1 MPRRKAPDMPLTP
14 DEVSKKKFSVVRG
27 RGYNR
32 WEVEQYLA
40 LVAGDYSAAIQ
51 KIAVAANVGRTTE
64 DDIASEIGELLRA
77 ASETARRIKDKA
89 RTEADGMMAKAE
101 ADARARIEEAEK
113 KRDDLFQW
121 SDAQAKKTIESSERQ
136 KSKFVALAQER
147 YGELLEHEKE
157 LRLRIDGLEKLVAEM
172 RAKLE
177 PLEQIDLTDDE
188 ELFIDV
194 PEADDEVAGFES
206 HEGSRVEVVD
216 P

>member
-32 WEVEQYLA
+32 SEVEQYLA
-40 LVAGDYSAAIQ
+40 LVAEDYSAAIQ
-51 KIAVAANVGRTTE
+51 KIAVAANVGMTTE

-101 ADARARIEEAEK
+101 ADARAQIEEAEK
-113 KRDDLFQW
+113 KRDDLFQR
-121 SDAQAKKTIESSERQ
+121 SDAQAKKTLESSERQ
-136 KSKFVALAQER
+136 KSKFVALVQER

-172 RAKLE
+172 RAQLE

-188 ELFIDV
+188 DLFIDV

>member
-1 MPRRKAPDMPLTP
+1 MPLTP

-32 WEVEQYLA
+32 SEVEQYLA
-40 LVAGDYSAAIQ
+40 LVAEDYSTAIQ
-51 KIAVAANVGRTTE
+51 KIAVAAGAGTTTE

-89 RTEADGMMAKAE
+89 RAEADSMMAQAE
-101 ADARARIEEAEK
+101 ADARAQIEEAEK
-113 KRDDLFQW
+113 VRDDLFQRAE
-121 SDAQAKKTIESSERQ
+121 SQVKKTIDSSERQ
-136 KSKFVALAQER
+136 KSKFVALVQER

-157 LRLRIDGLEKLVAEM
+157 LRLRIDGLEQLVAEM
-172 RAKLE
+172 RAQLE

-188 ELFIDV
+188 KLIIGA
-194 PEADDEVAGFES
+194 PEVDKEVAGSES
-206 HEGSRVEVVD
+206 DEGSRVDVVD